1 MNRIELILDSN
12 QQLIDLLLECL
23 EEITKIAT
31 VQKNVAIG
39 EVMKRYVDE
48 FKELRESFVQF
59 LEDSKN
65 E

>member
-23 EEITKIAT
+23 EEITKIAV
-31 VQKNVAIG
+31 VQKNIAIG

-48 FKELRESFVQF
+48 FKELRESFIQF